1 MVIASESCIE
11 SFFISNSLA
20 KRKHLRAPQP
30 SKDAYPTAFRAIPIN
45 LPHGPRRAYDHM
57 QQASSADTSRIPL
70 PGSGQMPLLLA
81 MLVLLVT
88 LLVTFSAWNSAQRTA
103 QAQFLETFDYRTRE
117 MAFSISRRMAVYEQV
132 LRGAR
137 GYLRGSVDVS
147 RRDWEEYY
155 RVLGLEQSFP
165 GLEALG
171 IAQIVPPAALAAHE
185 AALRREGFPDYAVH
199 PPLQTAGPRPLYT
212 AVTRIEPFLGGNL
225 RAFGYDMFSEP
236 VRRAAMVR
244 ARDSG
249 QAALSGKVVL
259 VQDRKGAPQA
269 GVIMYLPVYR
279 AGQLA
284 GTVEQRRAA
293 IVGWVYAPFRMNDL
307 MRELGG
313 AHSTDLD
320 IEIHDGEP
328 SDGATL
334 LYRSTNAPSR
344 AARLKASAQIV
355 PGGRT
360 WTISMRS
367 SAALENSLDTTRP
380 RLVALTG
387 ISLSILLSIVV
398 WLLARQRRGALQLA
412 QGMTLELRQSHDQV
426 AAEQKRMQVILE
438 NAPDAFLALDSRG
451 RITDWNAQATRLFGW
466 SVQEAI
472 GRDAGQLLPEEGRA
486 AFRTAFEAFAAS
498 GHCPM
503 LGKVTELTVLDRE
516 GRPIPAELSVAK
528 LAVGNGFGATTFVR
542 DITQRK
548 ETEAREQ
555 QRQQRL
561 DEARQA
567 LSRSQKLEA
576 VGKLTGGVAHDFN
589 NILHIISAN
598 VQLMLR
604 ADGANRKRLLSI
616 LDAVERGSK
625 LAGQLLAFA
634 RRQPLH
640 PTTVDIGELLE
651 RMDSL
656 VLRAAGDSIQ
666 LEKIVPPGLWR
677 TLVDPNQLE
686 NVLLNLVINARDAM
700 DGTGRITLELSNVTI
715 DHDPELAPGD
725 YVSVAVA
732 DSGHGM
738 PQEVMERAFEPF
750 FTTKP
755 EGKGTGLGLSMAHGF
770 ARQSGGDIRL
780 ASAPDKGTTVTIY
793 LPRHAGATARLPA
806 DTGVAAPH

>member
-1 MVIASESCIE
+1 M
-11 SFFISNSLA
+11 
-20 KRKHLRAPQP
+20 PQ
-30 SKDAYPTAFRAIPIN
+30 
-45 LPHGPRRAYDHM
+45 
-57 QQASSADTSRIPL
+57 SSPADTSRIPL
-70 PGSGQMPLLLA
+70 PGSGQVPLLLA
-81 MLVLLVT
+81 LLVLLVT
-88 LLVTFSAWNSAQRTA
+88 LIVTFSAWSGAQRTA
-103 QAQFLETFDYRTRE
+103 QAQLLETFDYRTRD
-117 MAFSISRRMAVYEQV
+117 MAVSISRRMAVYEQV

-147 RRDWEEYY
+147 RREWEEYY
-155 RVLGLEQSFP
+155 RVLRLDQSFP

-171 IAQIVPPAALAAHE
+171 ISVIVPPGALDAHVAAM
-185 AALRREGFPDYAVH
+185 RREGFAGYAVH
-199 PPLQTAGPRPLYT
+199 PAVQVAGPRPVYT
-212 AVTRIEPFLGGNL
+212 AIKRIEPFTGRNL

-259 VQDRKGAPQA
+259 IQDGKGAPQA
-269 GVIMYLPVYR
+269 SVVMYLPVYR
-279 AGQLA
+279 AGELA
-284 GTVEQRRAA
+284 GTVEQRRNA
-293 IVGWVYAPFRMNDL
+293 IAGWVYAPFRMNDL
-307 MRELGG
+307 MQGLGG

-328 SDGATL
+328 IDGATL
-334 LYRSTNAPSR
+334 IYRSTPAAVHAPR
-344 AARLKASAQIV
+344 AAGLKASAQIM

-367 SAALENSLDTTRP
+367 SAALENSVDSTRP
-380 RLVALTG
+380 LLIAITG
-387 ISLSILLSIVV
+387 TSLGVLLSIVV

-412 QGMTLELRQSHDQV
+412 QGMTLELRESHDQV

-466 SVQEAI
+466 SVSEAI
-472 GRDAGQLLPEEGRA
+472 GREAGQLLPEDRRA
-486 AFRTAFEAFAAS
+486 AFRSGFEAFASS
-498 GHCPM
+498 GQSGM
-503 LGKVTELTVLDRE
+503 LGKVTELTVLDRH
-516 GRPIPAELSVAK
+516 GRPIPAELTVAK
-528 LAVGNGFGATTFVR
+528 LAVGNGFGATAFVR
-542 DITQRK
+542 DITPRK

-616 LDAVERGSK
+616 LDAVDRGSK

-640 PTTVDIGELLE
+640 PTSVDIGELLE

-656 VLRAAGDSIQ
+656 VLRAAGDSIR
-666 LEKIVPPGLWR
+666 LEKSVPPGLWP

-700 DGTGRITLELSNVTI
+700 DGSGRITLALSNVTI
-715 DHDPELAPGD
+715 DHDSELAPGD
-725 YVSVAVA
+725 YVAVAIA

-738 PQEVMERAFEPF
+738 PVEVMERAFEPF

-780 ASAPDKGTTVTIY
+780 ASEPGKGTTVTIY
-793 LPRHAGATARLPA
+793 LPRHVVAARPA
-806 DTGVAAPH
+806 LDAGVAAPY